1 MIEKT
6 LIQLP
11 RTFPSILLEDYIQI
25 VARTDKL
32 PQDDLKPILMG
43 LFGEVG
49 SIMATAKKQRREKT
63 AYTGYQNAVEEEF
76 GDTLW
81 YLTALCIR
89 LKINLNEL
97 FVQLTDS
104 PKYTISVAASDQI
117 EGPISHV
124 SIKSEPLPLDETLL
138 KLGNAAAALLDI
150 AIPGEQEI
158 RSLHTFINC
167 YIQTLQ
173 AARVPFAKIVHK
185 NIEKAKGRFLDS
197 NLNDLPTFDKD
208 FDEEERLPQKLGIR
222 ITQRKSG
229 RSHLQWNG
237 VFIGDPLTD
246 NIKDPDGY
254 RFHDV
259 FHFSY
264 AAILHWSPIFRS
276 LIKQKRK
283 SNPLIDEAEDGGR
296 AGVIE
301 EGISAWIFSCA
312 KHLNYFEGQDSISF
326 DLLKT
331 IQQFV
336 RGYEVEACPLS
347 LWERAILDG
356 YRVFRQVKANQGGI
370 VIGCRQTRTIE
381 FKQM

>member
-1 MIEKT
+1 MIEKFSPQPPK
-6 LIQLP
+6 IY
-11 RTFPSILLEDYIQI
+11 PSILLRDYIEI
-25 VARTDKL
+25 VAQTDKL
-32 PQDDLKPILMG
+32 PHDDWKPILMG

-49 SIMATAKKQRREKT
+49 SLMATAKKHRRENK
-63 AYTGYQNAVEEEF
+63 AYIGYQNAIEEEF

-81 YLTALCIR
+81 YIAALCRR
-89 LKINLNEL
+89 LQVNLDDIFAGARDA
-97 FVQLTDS
+97 FV
-104 PKYTISVAASDQI
+104 ASDLLG
-117 EGPISHV
+117 GPISHV
-124 SIKSEPLPLDETLL
+124 FSSHELLPLDETLL
-138 KLGNAAAALLDI
+138 KLGEAAGVLLGIQSHDERTLKLLNAFVD
-150 AIPGEQEI
+150 
-158 RSLHTFINC
+158 C
-167 YIQTLQ
+167 YLQ
-173 AARVPFAKIVHK
+173 ALQIANVPFAKIIHK
-185 NIEKAKGRFLDS
+185 NIEKAMGRFVVP
-197 NLNDLPTFDKD
+197 NLQDLPTFDSG
-208 FDEEERLPQKLGIR
+208 FEEEEQLPQKFEIR

-229 RSHLQWNG
+229 RSQLKWNG

-246 NIKDPDGY
+246 NILDPDDY

-264 AAILHWSPIFRS
+264 AAILHWSPIFRG

-301 EGISAWIFSCA
+301 EGITAWIFSCA

-347 LWERAILDG
+347 LWERAVLDG
-356 YRVFRQVKANQGGI
+356 YKVFRQVRANQGGI
-370 VIGCRQTRTIE
+370 VVGCRATRTIE
-381 FKQM
+381 YRLN